1 MDLGKIDAPVDD
13 KFLTELTS
21 FDGFV
26 LPTEYKELKKQIE
39 NLEVSERD
47 VWICS
52 FPRSGNH
59 FLSLS
64 LSFYVPFHSEW
75 SIGRFRND

>member
-1 MDLGKIDAPVDD
+1 MDLGKSDAPIDD

-26 LPTEYKELKKQIE
+26 LPTVYKELKKQIE

-59 FLSLS
+59 FLSVF
-64 LSFYVPFHSEW
+64 FYVPFHSEW
-75 SIGRFRND
+75 SIGHFRND